1 MTSAL
6 RPASPSTDQQA
17 ALHGSSASQFL
28 AAIPENPGV
37 DDLAERFGRTM
48 FWARRDDDVAQVRA
62 LAGIEQSVLDQT
74 GGALAT
80 AASPL
85 HLTTFGEAAMRTGF
99 SPDSCRR
106 IVQSLHE
113 MVAPE
118 TLLSLGSELLGRLG
132 ALPEQAHAKLRK
144 ELAGGKR
151 TMCRV
156 SVKTWNTRRV
166 VVAGRRLRANVRRS
180 AFGARSRIRPAV
192 MAWVEGV
199 QGPCGWDA
207 EFDRFIEIVQ
217 AAVERFLSW
226 LARACGAFS
235 NLVGGWTFNVD
246 WSVTA
251 ELFEAGVDTAWAVRA
266 KWMGAPAGRVAL
278 APVGRKWPTSF
289 VSKLDPYHLGL
300 AALRDAAARGQIEQ
314 FFVRPLKEPGGL
326 TRRRR
331 RNWSGCVPGCGNGP
345 A

>member
-1 MTSAL
+1 
-6 RPASPSTDQQA
+6 
-17 ALHGSSASQFL
+17 
-28 AAIPENPGV
+28 
-37 DDLAERFGRTM
+37 
-48 FWARRDDDVAQVRA
+48 
-62 LAGIEQSVLDQT
+62 
-74 GGALAT
+74 
-80 AASPL
+80 
-85 HLTTFGEAAMRTGF
+85 MRTGF

-156 SVKTWNTRRV
+156 KREDLGQLVGSW
-166 VVAGRRLRANVRRS
+166 LRGDAYERMFADLPSVRRS
-180 AFGARSRIRPAV
+180 KIRPAV

-199 QGPCGWDA
+199 QEPCGWDA

-217 AAVERFLSW
+217 AAVERFLFW

-235 NLVGGWTFNVD
+235 NLVGGWTLNVD

-289 VSKLDPYHLGL
+289 VSNDDHLGL

-314 FFVRPLKEPGGL
+314 FFREAIEGARRTHTSPPQELVRLRSWLWQRAGLKVATFE
-326 TRRRR
+326 
-331 RNWSGCVPGCGNGP
+331 
-345 A
+345 